1 MKSESLRILAA
12 PLSEHIIHDDD
23 DDDLHD
29 FGYGYD
35 DYDDGGSIA
44 TTLELYFFYRKRKS
58 SRYWA
63 VWQLLPAFQNNAFVW
78 VCVRIVIIKWL
89 LRVKMNE
96 R

>member
-12 PLSEHIIHDDD
+12 PLSEHIIHDD

-44 TTLELYFFYRKRKS
+44 TTLELYFFTGNVNLHGTGQCDSYC
-58 SRYWA
+58 
-63 VWQLLPAFQNNAFVW
+63 QLFKTMHLCE
-78 VCVRIVIIKWL
+78 CVFAL
-89 LRVKMNE
+89 LS
-96 R
+96 